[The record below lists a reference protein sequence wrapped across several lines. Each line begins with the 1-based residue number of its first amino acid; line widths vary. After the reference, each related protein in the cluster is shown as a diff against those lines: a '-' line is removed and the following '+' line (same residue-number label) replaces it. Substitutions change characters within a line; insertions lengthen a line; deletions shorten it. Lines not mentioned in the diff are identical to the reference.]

1 VKTSIFIAIASILA
15 GCQASPAVPSPQ
27 SPAREAKTHAKEPK
41 RSEAPTAANPSSG
54 DEAIKVWSA
63 YRECLVTRDGV
74 RGLALVTPG
83 TVTEYERQLKLT
95 LTLNR
100 QQLLQ
105 ADVLDR
111 YVVLMLRARVPHAQ
125 LRTMTGSDL
134 FRMAVDN
141 GWVGSNLPASAKIKR
156 IEGDLAYMT
165 FVKHGEEIPGEL
177 PLLKFTDDHWAVDIV
192 ALLRLTRPVFL
203 SLFSDIAEKQ
213 NTDVNGAML
222 WTIAKLVGHAPP
234 DSIWDAP
241 P

>member
-1 VKTSIFIAIASILA
+1 MKKSVFLAIASILA
-15 GCQASPAVPSPQ
+15 GCQPSPTVPGPK
-27 SPAREAKTHAKEPK
+27 SPSRETDTDAKEPK
-41 RSEAPTAANPSSG
+41 RSEAPAAANPSSG
-54 DEAIKVWSA
+54 DEAVKVWSA

-100 QQLLQ
+100 EQLLQ

-141 GWVGSNLPASAKIKR
+141 GWVGSNLPASVKLKR
-156 IEGDLAYMT
+156 IEGNLAYMT

-177 PLLKFTDDHWAVDIV
+177 PLLRFTDAHWAVDIV
-192 ALLRLTRPVFL
+192 ELLRLTRPFFL
-203 SLFSDIAEKQ
+203 SLFSEIAEKQ
-213 NTDVNGAML
+213 STDVNGAML

-234 DSIWDAP
+234 ESIWDAP